1 MIATATATGTIA
13 SGHRTAAMAL
23 VTLDQN
29 LGPNADIKETAP
41 AAGGELRQLVSE
53 LPAGRADQGLPAEV
67 LALGCTKPNCLSH
80 ELFQQPLNTEHPN
93 HNDDPEHG

>member
-29 LGPNADIKETAP
+29 FRAKCGYQGNGPSAGVLAGRSGICSSRDRTSIKFASREIVPARPAP
-41 AAGGELRQLVSE
+41 ALTTTAAATWFGG
-53 LPAGRADQGLPAEV
+53 G
-67 LALGCTKPNCLSH
+67 
-80 ELFQQPLNTEHPN
+80 
-93 HNDDPEHG
+93 